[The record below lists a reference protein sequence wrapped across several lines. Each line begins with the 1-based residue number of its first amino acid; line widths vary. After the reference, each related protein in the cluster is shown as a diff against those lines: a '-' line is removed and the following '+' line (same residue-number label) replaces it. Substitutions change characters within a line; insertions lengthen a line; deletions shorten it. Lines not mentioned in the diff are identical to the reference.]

1 MVDQPLDR
9 NAGLKPPAHHDVTG
23 HGATVRRPHDETFD
37 IIGPGHDLE
46 TVTEQ
51 VMGVVLKDRI
61 RIGWVL
67 LLGLSLSLLALLGV
81 SVSMV
86 LAMGVGVWGI
96 NKTVG
101 WGFDI
106 INFVWWIGIGHAGT
120 LISAILLLV
129 HQNWRTSINRF
140 AEAMTIF
147 AVMCAGLFPLL
158 HLGRHQYFYW
168 LAPLPNTMGMWPQFR
183 SAAGVGLLRCFD
195 LLHGFSAVLVY
206 RPDSRP
212 GDAARPCA
220 EPHFENSLWHGRSGV
235 ARFESALASLHGGV
249 SDSGRHLDAA
259 RAFGALNH
267 LVRLRV

>member
-106 INFVWWIGIGHAGT
+106 INFVWWIGIGT
-120 LISAILLLV
+120 PERSFPRFFCWCI
-129 HQNWRTSINRF
+129 RT
-140 AEAMTIF
+140 
-147 AVMCAGLFPLL
+147 G
-158 HLGRHQYFYW
+158 
-168 LAPLPNTMGMWPQFR
+168 
-183 SAAGVGLLRCFD
+183 
-195 LLHGFSAVLVY
+195 
-206 RPDSRP
+206 
-212 GDAARPCA
+212 
-220 EPHFENSLWHGRSGV
+220 EPVST
-235 ARFESALASLHGGV
+235 ASPK
-249 SDSGRHLDAA
+249 R
-259 RAFGALNH
+259 
-267 LVRLRV
+267 